1 MFYDHSMV
9 IIFGLLEPLHLIS
22 ASYYEAVNLG
32 WLVQLSYRLL
42 LVRLVMGL
50 SPRNVLVLFLFSS
63 YLIGVKRPIF
73 RSLNKLQLQ
82 HYLAPS

>member
-22 ASYYEAVNLG
+22 ASYYAVNLG
-32 WLVQLSYRLL
+32 CLVQLSYRLL

-50 SPRNVLVLFLFSS
+50 SPRNVLVLILFSS
-63 YLIGVKRPIF
+63 YLIGMKRPIF
-73 RSLNKLQLQ
+73 RSLNKMQ
-82 HYLAPS
+82 HY